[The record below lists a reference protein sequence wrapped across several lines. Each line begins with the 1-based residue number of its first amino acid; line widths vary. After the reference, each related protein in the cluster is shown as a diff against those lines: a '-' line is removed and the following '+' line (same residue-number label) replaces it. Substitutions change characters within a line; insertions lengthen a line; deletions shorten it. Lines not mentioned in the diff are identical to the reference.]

1 MPAIVTFVSLWTQI
15 YFRSSSILS
24 TCVDFICDQWLN
36 RKVIINTFVTFPLPH
51 LCPII
56 TFGTYSL
63 LKVAT
68 LLHLAP
74 IVTLGALIT
83 FGTNW
88 HTWDP
93 YYSWRQF
100 RITFG
105 TLITFSTNFIL
116 HLGPLLQLAPII
128 AFVTLTLRKLN
139 ISPSGSGNDS
149 RVNTVESLRK
159 EHIFLNL
166 LNSTRSQILLL
177 FGHRRLRRN
186 KKQTAVMHI
195 RKYKSFSGK
204 KQKRP

>member
-1 MPAIVTFVSLWTQI
+1 M
-15 YFRSSSILS
+15 
-24 TCVDFICDQWLN
+24 
-36 RKVIINTFVTFPLPH
+36 TFPLPH

-88 HTWDP
+88 YTWDP
-93 YYSWRQF
+93 FYSWRQF

-116 HLGPLLQLAPII
+116 HLGPLLHLAPII
-128 AFVTLTLRKLN
+128 AFVTLTLRRLN

-149 RVNTVESLRK
+149 GVNTVESLK
-159 EHIFLNL
+159 TEHIFLNL
-166 LNSTRSQILLL
+166 VNST
-177 FGHRRLRRN
+177 
-186 KKQTAVMHI
+186 
-195 RKYKSFSGK
+195 
-204 KQKRP
+204 